1 MKCFCAAGF
10 HNDMEIHFFIPQFQG
25 DEGIESG
32 EKKYIFHQAMVEYGT
47 HEYSEAS
54 ILLFK
59 GELKTLR
66 EMYEEKLVLENWC

>member
-1 MKCFCAAGF
+1 M
-10 HNDMEIHFFIPQFQG
+10 
-25 DEGIESG
+25 SG
-32 EKKYIFHQAMVEYGT
+32 ERKYIFHQAMVEYGT